1 MTYIY
6 TTDRHQL
13 FMGREPLLH
22 KTRAITA
29 TTLPNWKFN
38 ISVVFTEAEAGYWT
52 PSVASVVVAVR
63 CTAFPQKSILMKLQL
78 ALISLWS
85 FFFLWLFSLWAA
97 RTVHPR
103 NVY

>member
-13 FMGREPLLH
+13 FIGSKALLH
-22 KTRAITA
+22 KTQSVQK
-29 TTLPNWKFN
+29 TLPYWKFN

-63 CTAFPQKSILMKLQL
+63 CTAFPQKSILTKLQL
-78 ALISLWS
+78 APISMWN
-85 FFFLWLFSLWAA
+85 FFSL
-97 RTVHPR
+97 
-103 NVY
+103 